1 MKTKCMKY
9 VILIETV
16 FTVRGEIN
24 KQKRGNELRCDFSF
38 HQPRRSILI
47 SAMLSGLVTLYV
59 IPTLFLIL
67 KYFSLDTMKDMLN
80 QKIVLSIMTIL
91 MWILLLYVAH
101 LNKDIVNKFK
111 PIIRI
116 YIRMFLVA
124 HVVTLLFIFTQNNM
138 NLVNTL
144 NWIYNYNAQFIFSLI
159 VIYAIYVLVYNV
171 LGKVFLS
178 TILASI
184 LLIILAIVN
193 HFKIVFRG
201 DPLYPSDFTQIG
213 HMQSVIP
220 MVMDYFS
227 WGYILLVIV
236 SVVVCILA
244 GMYVRKYI
252 QNVKVHAGVRVLFI
266 IGSVFILYVYGN
278 FTNTFIN
285 KWFQKSG
292 IEFVL
297 WDQNE
302 NYASNGFVLG
312 FISNLDTT
320 VIEKPKDYSK
330 ENMLQ
335 IANDIKKQYSSNIG
349 AQKQKEKPNIIFV
362 MSESFWDPTKLTN
375 LSFSED
381 PLPNL
386 HHYIENFP
394 GGQTISPTFGG
405 NTANVEFEVLTSYS
419 MSLLKPGSIPYQQVV
434 TNKKE
439 IPSISRAL
447 KKEGYYTSAIHSFG
461 RSFFKRDDVYKVLGF
476 DKFNAQDTMENVEV
490 DGDYISDLSMSKEI
504 IAELEKQKKPTFV
517 HAVTMQNHFP
527 FTEGRF
533 GENQIEISGLENEES
548 KAELETYTEGLR
560 RSDEALQ
567 YLIEELDNLDRPT
580 LLVFFGDHLPS
591 LGTNKSL
598 YKETGYITNEK
609 TPSERLAM
617 AQTPLLMYANFDMP
631 NDNLGLVSPI
641 YFSNLVFDYAGLN
654 KVPFYQFLSKLYEE
668 IPVLRDELKIGKD
681 GEAIKSLT
689 EKQKEMLKQYELI
702 QYDLLAGKQY
712 SKDILFK

>member
-1 MKTKCMKY
+1 
-9 VILIETV
+9 
-16 FTVRGEIN
+16 
-24 KQKRGNELRCDFSF
+24 
-38 HQPRRSILI
+38 
-47 SAMLSGLVTLYV
+47 MLSGLVTLYV
-59 IPTLFLIL
+59 VPTLFLIL

-91 MWILLLYVAH
+91 MWIVLLYVAY

-116 YIRMFLVA
+116 YIGMFLVA

-178 TILASI
+178 TILTSI

-252 QNVKVHAGVRVLFI
+252 QNVKVHAGVRFLFI

-278 FTNTFIN
+278 FTNTFMN

-320 VIEKPKDYSK
+320 VIEKPKEYSK

-335 IANDIKKQYSSNIG
+335 IANDIKKQYGSNIG

-386 HHYIENFP
+386 HHYIESFL
-394 GGQTISPTFGG
+394 GGQTISPAFGG
-405 NTANVEFEVLTSYS
+405 NTANVEFEALTSYS

-434 TNKKE
+434 TNKIE
-439 IPSISRAL
+439 IPSIPRAL

-504 IAELEKQKKPTFV
+504 IAELEKQKKPTFI

-617 AQTPLLMYANFDMP
+617 AQTPLLMYANFDIP

-641 YFSNLVFDYAGLN
+641 YFSNLVLDYAGLN

-681 GEAIKSLT
+681 GEVIKSLT
-689 EKQKEMLKQYELI
+689 AKQKEMLKQYEFI
-702 QYDLLAGKQY
+702 QYDLLVGKQY
-712 SKDILFK
+712 SKEVLFK

>member
-1 MKTKCMKY
+1 M
-9 VILIETV
+9 
-16 FTVRGEIN
+16 RDN
-24 KQKRGNELRCDFSF
+24 FSF

-59 IPTLFLIL
+59 VPTLFLIL

-91 MWILLLYVAH
+91 MWIVLLYVAY

-116 YIRMFLVA
+116 YIGMFLVA

-178 TILASI
+178 TILTSI

-252 QNVKVHAGVRVLFI
+252 QNVKVHAGVRFLFI

-278 FTNTFIN
+278 FTNTFMN

-320 VIEKPKDYSK
+320 VIEKPKEYSK

-335 IANDIKKQYSSNIG
+335 IANDIKKQYGSNIG

-386 HHYIENFP
+386 HHYIESFL
-394 GGQTISPTFGG
+394 GGQTISPAFGG
-405 NTANVEFEVLTSYS
+405 NTANVEFEALTSYS

-434 TNKKE
+434 TNKIE
-439 IPSISRAL
+439 IPSIPRAL

-504 IAELEKQKKPTFV
+504 IAELEKQKKPTFI

-617 AQTPLLMYANFDMP
+617 AQTPLLMYANFDIP

-641 YFSNLVFDYAGLN
+641 YFSNLVLDYAGLN

-681 GEAIKSLT
+681 GEVIKSLT
-689 EKQKEMLKQYELI
+689 AKQKEMLKQYEFI
-702 QYDLLAGKQY
+702 QYDLLVGKQY
-712 SKDILFK
+712 SKEVLFK